1 MHRHHAF
8 LIPFS
13 DHPQI
18 ALLQVYLIY
27 AQLAHLTDTK
37 TAAIQQLQNGFLI
50 QSLRILSKAVQQ
62 QLDIMRIEIQGS
74 FCSFFPPRR
83 WIEGSRIEGWFIEIK
98 R

>member
-1 MHRHHAF
+1 MHRHHAL

-37 TAAIQQLQNGFLI
+37 TAAIQQLQNRFLI

-62 QLDIMRIEIQGS
+62 QLDIMRIEIQRQLLYLLPSPQMDRGIQN
-74 FCSFFPPRR
+74 R
-83 WIEGSRIEGWFIEIK
+83 GMVH
-98 R
+98 